1 MSFFVVVVFFF
12 FIIPLD
18 IKSYEFACELLTE
31 TTGHLFLEEMLMN
44 ISQFTDVFHL
54 HVNSE
59 SKLSISLIVLSE
71 RPVGGKPN
79 SLCNHCRPEDFLDT
93 RTK

>member
-1 MSFFVVVVFFF
+1 MSFFVVVFFF
-12 FIIPLD
+12 FSLFLSILKVTSLHVNYSRKPQ
-18 IKSYEFACELLTE
+18 
-31 TTGHLFLEEMLMN
+31 GHLFLEEMLMN

-93 RTK
+93 

>member
-1 MSFFVVVVFFF
+1 
-12 FIIPLD
+12 
-18 IKSYEFACELLTE
+18 
-31 TTGHLFLEEMLMN
+31 MN

-93 RTK
+93 